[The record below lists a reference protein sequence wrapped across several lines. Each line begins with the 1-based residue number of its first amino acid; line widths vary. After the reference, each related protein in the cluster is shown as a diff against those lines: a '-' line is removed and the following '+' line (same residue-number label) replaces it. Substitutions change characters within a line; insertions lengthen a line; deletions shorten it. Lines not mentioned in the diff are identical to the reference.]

1 MKVLF
6 CKLGSKFS
14 SNAKNLVGLDSS
26 VGELIDSYLD
36 CGNHVCMTG
45 IYGIGGLGKTTL
57 ARVIYDMLCNHFE
70 GSSFITNVRE
80 DSEKY
85 GLPRLQQQLVEEI
98 LEEKNIDIRNA
109 YNGINMIKKR
119 LCNKKVLL
127 ILDDINQLDQLEK
140 LAGEHDWFGSG
151 SWIIITT
158 RDKHLLVQHG
168 VDKMYNPSALN
179 DQDALKLFC
188 LSAFENEQ
196 PREDYM
202 QLSRSVVFYA
212 KGLPLA
218 LATLGSFLVGRTMDD
233 WKSALE
239 NLKKIPRREIFDVLK
254 VSYDGLGE
262 MEKEIFL
269 DIACFFRGQTKDR
282 VIKILENCG
291 FDAGISISVLIDKSL
306 VSMENQ
312 KLEMHDLLQQMG
324 REIVCQESR
333 KEPGKRNR
341 LWHSKDLLNILTKDT
356 VRAMAKLEFYF
367 SKFKI

>member
-1 MKVLF
+1 
-6 CKLGSKFS
+6 
-14 SNAKNLVGLDSS
+14 LVGIDSS
-26 VGELIDSYLD
+26 VGELIASYL
-36 CGNHVCMTG
+36 CFGNRVCMIG

-57 ARVIYDMLCNHFE
+57 ARVIYDKLCNYFE
-70 GSSFITNVRE
+70 GSCFITNVRE

-85 GLPRLQQQLVEEI
+85 GLPRFQQQLLEEI
-98 LEEKNIDIRNA
+98 LEEKNIDIWDA
-109 YNGINMIKKR
+109 YKGIAMIKKR

-127 ILDDINQLDQLEK
+127 VLDDINQVDQLKK
-140 LAGEHDWFGSG
+140 LAGEHAWFGLG

-179 DQDALKLFC
+179 DQDALELFC
-188 LSAFENEQ
+188 SSAFKNEL
-196 PREDYM
+196 PGEDYM
-202 QLSRSVVFYA
+202 QLSRNVVYYA

-233 WKSALE
+233 WKSALD

-269 DIACFFRGQTKDR
+269 DIACFFRGQTKDQ
-282 VIKILENCG
+282 VIEILENCG
-291 FDAGISISVLIDKSL
+291 FDARISISVLIDKSL
-306 VSMENQ
+306 VSMDNQ

-341 LWHSKDLLNILTKDT
+341 LWHSKDLLNILTKDM